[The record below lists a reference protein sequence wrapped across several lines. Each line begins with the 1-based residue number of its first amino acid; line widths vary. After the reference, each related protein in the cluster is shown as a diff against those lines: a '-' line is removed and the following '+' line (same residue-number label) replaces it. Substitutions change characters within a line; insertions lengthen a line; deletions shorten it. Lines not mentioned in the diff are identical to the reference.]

1 MKNALKSNE
10 KRGFINRQGKEVAS
24 TSYDEVLP
32 FTDGMTAAYTGSG
45 WQLIDKTGQVL
56 KYLPDS
62 ITDAGV
68 LSEGLLPV
76 CTGEKWGYMN
86 MAGDFVVAP
95 RFMQAGNFVDLV
107 EAVGNNH

>member
-1 MKNALKSNE
+1 MKNELKSNE

-76 CTGEKWGYMN
+76 CTGEK
-86 MAGDFVVAP
+86 
-95 RFMQAGNFVDLV
+95 
-107 EAVGNNH
+107 

>member
-1 MKNALKSNE
+1 MKNELKSNE

-32 FTDGMTAAYTGSG
+32 FTDGMTAA
-45 WQLIDKTGQVL
+45 
-56 KYLPDS
+56 
-62 ITDAGV
+62 GV

-86 MAGDFVVAP
+86 MAGDFVMAP